1 MTDPIADMLT
11 RIRNAKAVGKTAVYI
26 PYSKIKMAIANTL
39 KKEGLIDSC
48 EKKGKKIRKTIE
60 IKLKYHKDGTSYI
73 LDMKRISKP
82 SQRIY
87 KGYEDLFPVKQ
98 GYGFAILSTAEGI
111 MTGKEARKK
120 RIGGEVLCE
129 VW

>member
-11 RIRNAKAVGKTAVYI
+11 RIRNAKAVGKTSVYI

-39 KKEGLIDSC
+39 QKEGVIESC
-48 EKKGKKIRKTIE
+48 EKKGKKVRKSIDV
-60 IKLKYHKDGTSYI
+60 KLKYHQDGTSYI
-73 LDMKRISKP
+73 SNMKRISKP

-87 KGYEDLFPVKQ
+87 RGYEDLFSVKQ
-98 GYGFAILSTAEGI
+98 GFGFSILSTPEGI
-111 MTGKEARKK
+111 MTGKEARQKK
-120 RIGGEVLCE
+120 IGGEILCE

>member
-11 RIRNAKAVGKTAVYI
+11 RIRNAKAVGKTSVYV

-39 KKEGLIDSC
+39 EKEGLIESC
-48 EKKGKKIRKTIE
+48 EKKGKKVRKSIDVR
-60 IKLKYHKDGTSYI
+60 LKYHEDGASYI
-73 LDMKRISKP
+73 SDMKRISKP

-87 KGYEDLFPVKQ
+87 KGYEELFPVKQ
-98 GYGFAILSTAEGI
+98 GFGIAILSTPEGV
-111 MTGKEARKK
+111 MTEKEARRKK
-120 RIGGEVLCE
+120 VGGEVLCE